1 MQKIFTLCLL
11 VFLSLSANAQF
22 KKGDKVLGA
31 GLNFQSSTHEN
42 NFSTLPQT
50 NKSTNFDLSV
60 EIGMA
65 KKENRLNGFFI
76 SAGYG
81 VNKQEYPTQP
91 ASNSK
96 NDNFNAG
103 VGYFSKCYKPLGK
116 SFFVFGEGR
125 AGLNYFQV
133 NNNINTSNPDTH
145 EYRVNLGLYPGL
157 AYKWNSRFLF
167 ELRFA
172 DFVSVGY
179 FRREVKG
186 INDTKDVQR
195 NFSLGTSLGLGYLS
209 NIGIGARWIM

>member
-11 VFLSLSANAQF
+11 SVLYFSATAQF

-31 GLNFQSSTHEN
+31 GLNFQSSKNEN
-42 NFSTLPQT
+42 NFSTLSQT
-50 NKSTNFDLSV
+50 NKGTSFNLSA
-60 EIGMA
+60 ELGIA
-65 KKENRLNGFFI
+65 KKESRLNGFFI
-76 SAGYG
+76 NAGYG

-103 VGYFSKCYKPLGK
+103 IGYFSKCYKSLGK
-116 SFFVFGEGR
+116 NFFVFGEGS
-125 AGLNYFQV
+125 AGLNYFQG
-133 NNNINTSNPDTH
+133 NNNANTANPDTQG
-145 EYRVNLGLYPGL
+145 YGVNLGLYPGL

-172 DFVSVGY
+172 DFVNIGY
-179 FRREVKG
+179 SHREVKG
-186 INDTKDVQR
+186 INNTKDVQR
-195 NFSLGTSLGLGYLS
+195 NFSLGTSLGLGYLN